1 MEPFSIRLFFSHPL
15 PSEWKWYLRNWRHAY
30 SIVPL
35 KKWSFY
41 PGSTNNSLFWVPK
54 RNLITLFHFAPISW
68 QNKLKSYDWAFFK
81 YIYEIFRAR
90 PTRTSWFQ
98 SFKKESGN
106 NKRSIVLGPPDT
118 LEDCKWVKFQR
129 ISHISVM
136 YIDQKLHKKTYLIY
150 LAHFVWEQ

>member
-1 MEPFSIRLFFSHPL
+1 MDHPL

-54 RNLITLFHFAPISW
+54 RNLITLFHFALISW
-68 QNKLKSYDWAFFK
+68 QNKLKSYDWAFLK

-90 PTRTSWFQ
+90 PTRISWFQ

-106 NKRSIVLGPPDT
+106 DKRSIVLGSPDT
-118 LEDCKWVKFQR
+118 LEDCSNSNGSAIYQSWILIKNYTR
-129 ISHISVM
+129 RHIWF
-136 YIDQKLHKKTYLIY
+136 I
-150 LAHFVWEQ
+150 